1 MLYNI
6 SDNDFTL
13 VENPNSPLHGVKFL
27 RGEYKDVIVVYGQVS
42 IKESEYDEMLNI
54 ATLSFNFNIQDP
66 AEFTV
71 DELEKSEAFKN
82 YLGDVLQYIIK
93 DSLDHAEE
101 TNQSIIGIG
110 NDESTTDTYTESTSD

>member
-6 SDNDFTL
+6 TENDYTL

-42 IKESEYDEMLNI
+42 IKEDENLDM
-54 ATLSFNFNIQDP
+54 ATLAFNFNIQDP

-82 YLGDVLQYIIK
+82 YLGDVLQFIIK
-93 DSLDHAEE
+93 DGLDYAEE

-110 NDESTTDTYTESTSD
+110 NDESTTNTHTESTSD